1 MKKWVLNLILIV
13 AAIVF
18 CFSAY
23 QLYTI
28 FHNYH
33 ESEKEYDRITD
44 ENVTELSEAEG
55 GFTVDFTKLQQEN
68 PDCIAWIRF
77 DHLDISY
84 PVMKGMDNDYY
95 LHHTFDGQELK
106 AGSIFMDCQ
115 NTADFSDMNT
125 IIYGHNMKN
134 DTMFGLLH
142 DFENKEGWEKDP
154 YFYIDTPQGTWKYA
168 IFSCFTVSDINYTIY
183 YDPSEEYTAYLE
195 RLKKKSAYD
204 TGVEVS
210 GQDHI
215 VTLSTCTSAGSE
227 YRYIVNG
234 VLVEKVK

>member
-1 MKKWVLNLILIV
+1 
-13 AAIVF
+13 
-18 CFSAY
+18 
-23 QLYTI
+23 
-28 FHNYH
+28 
-33 ESEKEYDRITD
+33 
-44 ENVTELSEAEG
+44 
-55 GFTVDFTKLQQEN
+55 
-68 PDCIAWIRF
+68 
-77 DHLDISY
+77 
-84 PVMKGMDNDYY
+84 
-95 LHHTFDGQELK
+95 
-106 AGSIFMDCQ
+106 MDCQ

-215 VTLSTCTSAGSE
+215 VTLSTW
-227 YRYIVNG
+227 
-234 VLVEKVK
+234 LMVEVADTLWRQLNNDDFVIF